1 MELIIS
7 EPVRDLWPLL
17 RESTMNNR
25 VIHVSNFEDEFC
37 GNY

>member
-25 VIHVSNFEDEFC
+25 VNSNFEDEFC